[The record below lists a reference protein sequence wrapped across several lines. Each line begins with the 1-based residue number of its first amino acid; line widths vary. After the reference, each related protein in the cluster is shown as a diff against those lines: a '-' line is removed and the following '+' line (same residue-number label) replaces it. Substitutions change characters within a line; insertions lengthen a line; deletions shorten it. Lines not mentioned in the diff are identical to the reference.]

1 MAIYMLTM
9 WFPFTTGGKAAEIT
23 SKITKL
29 PSYITKWSRLT
40 TPDGQN
46 GAKVYNLI
54 YIDDNNIPEAGLY
67 ISKLAS
73 MYYEIEGFCWKVEPV
88 MSVRDGVKVQSV
100 KME

>member
-1 MAIYMLTM
+1 M

-73 MYYEIEGFCWKVEPV
+73 MYYEIEGFCWKGTCNECE
-88 MSVRDGVKVQSV
+88 RWGKGTKCENGVKSYAPFH
-100 KME
+100 